1 MKTLIYFNRP
11 DCPENM
17 GISQLTD
24 NLQQFLLDRSDI
36 LVNPVING
44 NILTFD
50 KTIIVDGVVT
60 PLLKSDNSV
69 ETGFAILNDTPDN
82 FEN

>member
-24 NLQQFLLDRSDI
+24 DLQQFLTDRASI
-36 LVNPVING
+36 IVNPIING
-44 NILTFD
+44 DILTFD
-50 KTIIVDGVVT
+50 KPENEEGVVERGYAMLT
-60 PLLKSDNSV
+60 
-69 ETGFAILNDTPDN
+69 ETPDDFQN
-82 FEN
+82 

>member
-24 NLQQFLLDRSDI
+24 NLQLFLNERNDI
-36 LVNPVING
+36 IINPVING

-50 KTIIVDGVVT
+50 KEIIIDEVKTI
-60 PLLKSDNSV
+60 
-69 ETGFAILNDTPDN
+69 ETGFAILTETPDN

>member
-24 NLQQFLLDRSDI
+24 NLNQFLADRSSI
-36 LVNPVING
+36 IVNPTISN

-50 KTIIVDGVVT
+50 KQANEEGIVERGY
-60 PLLKSDNSV
+60 
-69 ETGFAILNDTPDN
+69 AILTETPEDFQN
-82 FEN
+82 

>member
-11 DCPENM
+11 DCPDNM

-24 NLQQFLLDRSDI
+24 DLNQFLAERTDI
-36 LVNPVING
+36 IINPIING

-50 KTIIVDGVVT
+50 KSIIEDGVIV
-60 PLLKSDNSV
+60 PLRNNDGIV
-69 ETGFAILNDTPDN
+69 ETGYAVLIETPETFQN
-82 FEN
+82 

>member
-24 NLQQFLLDRSDI
+24 NLQLFLDERSDI
-36 LVNPVING
+36 IINPIING

-50 KTIIVDGVVT
+50 KEIIIDEVKTII
-60 PLLKSDNSV
+60 
-69 ETGFAILNDTPDN
+69 TGFAMLIETPDN

>member
-24 NLQQFLLDRSDI
+24 DLQQFLAERSSTI
-36 LVNPVING
+36 INPIIDE

-50 KTIIVDGVVT
+50 KPEVEGE
-60 PLLKSDNSV
+60 LLNR
-69 ETGFAILNDTPDN
+69 GYAILTETPDDFQN
-82 FEN
+82 

>member
-24 NLQQFLLDRSDI
+24 DLQQFLAERSSTI
-36 LVNPVING
+36 VNPIIDE

-50 KTIIVDGVVT
+50 KPEVEGE
-60 PLLKSDNSV
+60 LLNR
-69 ETGFAILNDTPDN
+69 GYAILTETPDDFQN
-82 FEN
+82 

>member
-11 DCPENM
+11 NCPENM

-24 NLQQFLLDRSDI
+24 NLQQFLSDRSDVI
-36 LVNPVING
+36 INPIING
-44 NILTFD
+44 NILKFEN
-50 KTIIVDGVVT
+50 GY
-60 PLLKSDNSV
+60 
-69 ETGFAILNDTPDN
+69 AILTEVPDN

>member
-1 MKTLIYFNRP
+1 MKTLIYFNKP

-24 NLQQFLLDRSDI
+24 NLQQFLTDRASI
-36 LVNPVING
+36 IVNPVIDK

-50 KTIIVDGVVT
+50 KPENEEGVVEKGYAMLT
-60 PLLKSDNSV
+60 
-69 ETGFAILNDTPDN
+69 ETPDDFQN
-82 FEN
+82 

>member
-24 NLQQFLLDRSDI
+24 DLQQFLADRASI
-36 LVNPVING
+36 IVNPIING
-44 NILTFD
+44 DILTFD
-50 KTIIVDGVVT
+50 KPENEEGVVERGYAMLT
-60 PLLKSDNSV
+60 
-69 ETGFAILNDTPDN
+69 ETPDDFQN
-82 FEN
+82 

>member
-24 NLQQFLLDRSDI
+24 DLQQFLAERSSI
-36 LVNPVING
+36 IINPIIDE

-50 KTIIVDGVVT
+50 KPEVEGE
-60 PLLKSDNSV
+60 LLNR
-69 ETGFAILNDTPDN
+69 GYAILTETPDDFQN
-82 FEN
+82 

>member
-24 NLQQFLLDRSDI
+24 NLQQFLTDRASI
-36 LVNPVING
+36 IVNPVIDK

-50 KTIIVDGVVT
+50 KPINEGGVVERGYAMLT
-60 PLLKSDNSV
+60 
-69 ETGFAILNDTPDN
+69 ETPDDFQN
-82 FEN
+82 

>member
-17 GISQLTD
+17 GISQITD
-24 NLQQFLLDRSDI
+24 DIQQFLTDRVSLI
-36 LVNPVING
+36 PNPIITK

-50 KTIIVDGVVT
+50 KPENEEGIVERGYAMLT
-60 PLLKSDNSV
+60 
-69 ETGFAILNDTPDN
+69 ETPDDFQN
-82 FEN
+82 

>member
-24 NLQQFLLDRSDI
+24 DVQTFLAERSDI
-36 LVNPVING
+36 LINPVITG
-44 NILTFD
+44 NILEFT
-50 KTIIVDGVVT
+50 KGYNEQEEPILGYAIMTET
-60 PLLKSDNSV
+60 PED
-69 ETGFAILNDTPDN
+69 

>member
-24 NLQQFLLDRSDI
+24 DLQQFLAERSSI
-36 LVNPVING
+36 IINPIIDE

-50 KTIIVDGVVT
+50 KPEVEGE
-60 PLLKSDNSV
+60 LLNR
-69 ETGFAILNDTPDN
+69 GYAILTETPEDFQN
-82 FEN
+82 

>member
-11 DCPENM
+11 DCPDNM

-24 NLQQFLLDRSDI
+24 DLNQFLADRSLI
-36 LVNPVING
+36 IVNPTINK

-50 KTIIVDGVVT
+50 KPANEEGVV
-60 PLLKSDNSV
+60 
-69 ETGFAILNDTPDN
+69 ERGYAILTETPEDFQN
-82 FEN
+82 

>member
-24 NLQQFLLDRSDI
+24 DLQQFLADRTSI
-36 LVNPVING
+36 IINPIING
-44 NILTFD
+44 DILTFD
-50 KTIIVDGVVT
+50 KPENEEGIVERGYAMLT
-60 PLLKSDNSV
+60 
-69 ETGFAILNDTPDN
+69 ETPDDFQN
-82 FEN
+82 

>member
-24 NLQQFLLDRSDI
+24 DVQVFLDERKDI
-36 LVNPVING
+36 IINPVINKD
-44 NILTFD
+44 ILNFE
-50 KTIIVDGVVT
+50 KTDGSNGYA
-60 PLLKSDNSV
+60 LLV
-69 ETGFAILNDTPDN
+69 ETPSDFQN
-82 FEN
+82 

>member
-11 DCPENM
+11 DCPENI

-24 NLQQFLLDRSDI
+24 NLQLFLDERSNI
-36 LVNPVING
+36 IINPVING

-50 KTIIVDGVVT
+50 KIIIVDGVKT
-60 PLLKSDNSV
+60 II
-69 ETGFAILNDTPDN
+69 TGFAMLIETPDN

>member
-17 GISQLTD
+17 GISQLTND
-24 NLQQFLLDRSDI
+24 LNQFLAERSDI
-36 LVNPVING
+36 LINPVING

-50 KTIIVDGVVT
+50 KSIIKDGVIV
-60 PLLKSDNSV
+60 PLLRADNTV
-69 ETGFAILNDTPDN
+69 ETGFAMLNDCPDN

>member
-11 DCPENM
+11 DCPDNM

-24 NLQQFLLDRSDI
+24 NLNQFLADRSSI
-36 LVNPVING
+36 IVNPTISN

-50 KTIIVDGVVT
+50 KQANEEGIVERGY
-60 PLLKSDNSV
+60 
-69 ETGFAILNDTPDN
+69 AILTETPEDFQN
-82 FEN
+82 

>member
-24 NLQQFLLDRSDI
+24 NLQLFLDERSDI
-36 LVNPVING
+36 IINPIING

-50 KTIIVDGVVT
+50 KETIIEEEEIKT
-60 PLLKSDNSV
+60 IK
-69 ETGFAILNDTPDN
+69 TGFAILIETPDN